1 MVYLTTREAML
12 RSTFFGQLLLTMAM
26 SVRARALHCGALR
39 GGARERN
46 WQWARLPP
54 PTFVVFSAP
63 LPLLASLARRS
74 NFGVNFGLAWASYSN
89 LGKRGC
95 VGARAARACARS
107 AHLAGAARLRS
118 PRRLHSAGPVLLL
131 QPRVLE
137 LAVGGDLE
145 VVV

>member
-54 PTFVVFSAP
+54 PTFVVFRLLFLFS
-63 LPLLASLARRS
+63 LP
-74 NFGVNFGLAWASYSN
+74 W
-89 LGKRGC
+89 
-95 VGARAARACARS
+95 RAAAT
-107 AHLAGAARLRS
+107 L
-118 PRRLHSAGPVLLL
+118 V
-131 QPRVLE
+131 
-137 LAVGGDLE
+137 
-145 VVV
+145 